1 MNKIVPIQLPE
12 LFQQLSMHDIAG
24 DAALKNAL
32 LELNGFGVTFGS
44 KTVLSAI
51 SLTVPEQGVVVLVGP
66 KGTERTTLL
75 RTLAGFGAA
84 SFSFQTSG
92 SALYHGAALGEK
104 EHPDLVV
111 QNAQLMMA
119 SVLENVVVNLSE
131 RKKLTQPMQR
141 ELAQKLLTDAGLP
154 ELCDRL
160 DEAMFSL
167 PLALQRHLSILREII
182 ANPPL
187 LCIDEPTAGLTDLEA
202 ARLIAYLREE
212 AVRRALLVAVHNQT
226 HARLLGGDAVFI
238 AYGRMLEKQPIPQI
252 FDHPRSP
259 AAIEFAQTGKCSIA
273 SYEASLQSPVIINS
287 GLAATT
293 KVPDAQPNAVEKQ
306 PEVIKEQADVQA
318 PNSKSPLELG
328 KFMWL
333 KRGMLAGT
341 PAPGT
346 LSDVDSDLNALREH
360 GVTTLITLTETGP
373 DESALQAFGLK
384 SEWEPIPE
392 REAPTI
398 AQGIC
403 ICKEIESLLQL
414 GEVVAIQG
422 DAGLG
427 RTGTIL
433 VAHLLWKGMRVDDA
447 LEYVRR
453 VEPRWVQT
461 RAQEDFLREFSQ
473 RV

>member
-12 LFQQLSMHDIAG
+12 LSQPLSMHGIAG

-44 KTVLSAI
+44 KTVLSDI
-51 SLTVPEQGVVVLVGP
+51 SLTVPEQGIVVLVGP

-75 RTLAGFGAA
+75 RTLAGFGLA

-92 SALYHGAALGEK
+92 NALYHGAVLGEK

-119 SVLENVVVNLSE
+119 SVLENVIVNLSD

-141 ELAQKLLTDAGLP
+141 ELAQKLLTEAGLQ
-154 ELCDRL
+154 ELCGRL

-167 PLALQRHLSILREII
+167 PLALQRHLSILRAMV

-187 LCIDEPTAGLTDLEA
+187 LCIDEPTAGLTDIEA

-212 AVRRALLVAVHNQT
+212 AARRALLVAVHNQT

-273 SYEASLQSPVIINS
+273 SYEASLQSPVFIDS
-287 GLAATT
+287 GLAATAM
-293 KVPDAQPNAVEKQ
+293 VPDAQPNAVEKQ
-306 PEVIKEQADVQA
+306 SEVIKEQADVKAQNPKRA
-318 PNSKSPLELG
+318 LEVG

-333 KRGMLAGT
+333 KRGMLAGV
-341 PAPGT
+341 PAPGE

-360 GVTTLITLTETGP
+360 GITTLITLTETGP
-373 DESALQAFGLK
+373 DTSALQTFGLK

-398 AQGIC
+398 AQGIR

-422 DAGLG
+422 HAGLG

-433 VAHLLWKGMRVDDA
+433 VAHLLWKGIRVDDA

-461 RAQEDFLREFSQ
+461 GAQEDFLREFAQ